1 MKIAIPVD
9 KKSRDSNVCVSFGRA
24 PYFLLYDSE
33 SEQGQFLLN
42 TAAESA
48 GGAGIKAA
56 QIVVDSGAQVL
67 LTPRCGKNAADV
79 ITAAEIPIY
88 KTIDKT
94 VTENITAFLAGK
106 LDTLDEIHAGFH
118 GE

>member
-9 KKSRDSNVCVSFGRA
+9 RKSRDSDVCVSFGRA
-24 PYFLLYDSE
+24 PYFLLYDSD

-42 TAAESA
+42 SAAESA

-56 QIVVDSGAQVL
+56 QIIVDSGAEVL

-79 ITAAEIPIY
+79 IIAAEIPIY
-88 KTIDKT
+88 KTKHKT
-94 VTENITAFLAGK
+94 VTENVDAFLAGE
-106 LDTLDEIHAGFH
+106 LDQLDEIHAGFH
-118 GE
+118 GA